1 MTSRRRALA
10 CRAARRECVRWR
22 SMRQPRRIGLRR
34 LRSSVKPTLAM
45 PSVRRGARCRFAG
58 RQRRWRRAVTRRGVR
73 SAVMA
78 VRAAGRIP
86 VERTNRAPIAQ
97 ARPPVVHQAPLAVIR
112 STISR
117 PAPKGV
123 DPGRA
128 RAAGVVVVA
137 MVGAVQGR
145 VRRTDPMTRQAALP
159 ESRLS
164 RLNRVSLAMSPRP
177 VNPERV
183 GQPGRAPRRVDRV
196 RLTPDPGQPARG
208 CAAPASGRAGKAG
221 KAGRVVRQARGPGAA
236 SPMAVRARR
245 RAPRPTQDGRPAAR
259 VRGVAPSR
267 CSSQPS
273 RSLSMRSRRWSAPSR
288 WPPMRCP
295 RA

>member
-10 CRAARRECVRWR
+10 CRAARRACVRWR
-22 SMRQPRRIGLRR
+22 SMRRPRRIGLRRR
-34 LRSSVKPTLAM
+34 LRSSVKPTLAT

-58 RQRRWRRAVTRRGVR
+58 RQRRWRRAVMRRGAR
-73 SAVMA
+73 SAVTA
-78 VRAAGRIP
+78 ARATGRIP

-97 ARPPVVHQAPLAVIR
+97 ARPPMVHQAPLAVIR

-128 RAAGVVVVA
+128 RAAGVAVVA

-145 VRRTDPMTRQAALP
+145 VRRTDPMTRRAALP
-159 ESRLS
+159 ESRLR
-164 RLNRVSLAMSPRP
+164 RLNRVSLATSPRP

-196 RLTPDPGQPARG
+196 RLTPDPVPPARG
-208 CAAPASGRAGKAG
+208 CVAPASGR
-221 KAGRVVRQARGPGAA
+221 AGRVVRQARGPGAA

-245 RAPRPTQDGRPAAR
+245 RVLRPRQDGRPAAR

-273 RSLSMRSRRWSAPSR
+273 RSLSMRNRRWSAPSR
-288 WPPMRCP
+288 WPPTRCP